1 MRDFLVVRNLK
12 KFFPVQKGFLQTF
25 LTRRLDYVKAVD
37 NVDFFVKKGEIFGLV
52 GESGSG
58 KTTTGRLL
66 VRLLEPTEGVVEFD
80 GVNIYELNGG
90 ELRKLRRR
98 AQIIFQ
104 DPTASLNPR
113 TKIGD
118 AISLPLTIHGDHTHD
133 ERKEIVYQI
142 LDKTGLSPPE
152 EFYERYP
159 HQLSGGQKQRAVIA
173 RALILNPEFVVAD
186 EPVAMVDV
194 SVRAQIL
201 ELMLDLKREY
211 DLTYVFITHDL
222 AVARYLCDRIAIMY
236 LGKIMELGS
245 KEQIFRNPQ
254 HPYTQALLSAIPIPD
269 PKAKREKMI
278 PKGEIPSAISPPS
291 GCRFH
296 PRCPYAMPICS
307 GDIPR
312 YVETE
317 PGHYVACVLYYP
329 ELSQSLPAFPK
340 IAS

>member
-1 MRDFLVVRNLK
+1 MREFLVVQNLK
-12 KFFPVQKGFLQTF
+12 KYFPVQKGFLETL
-25 LTRRLDYVKAVD
+25 LTRRLDYVRAVD
-37 NVDFFVKKGEIFGLV
+37 GIDFSVKKGEVFGLV

-66 VRLLEPTEGVVEFD
+66 IRLLEPTEGRVEFD
-80 GVNIYELNGG
+80 GVNIYELDGQ
-90 ELRKLRRR
+90 ELRNLRRR

-113 TKIGD
+113 MKIGD
-118 AISLPLTIHGDHTHD
+118 AIGHALKIHGDYSTA
-133 ERKEIVYQI
+133 ERREIVYEM
-142 LDKTGLSPPE
+142 LDRIGLSPPE
-152 EFYERYP
+152 EFYQRYP
-159 HQLSGGQKQRAVIA
+159 HQLSGGQRQRAVIG
-173 RALILNPEFVVAD
+173 RALILKPEFVVAD

-194 SVRAQIL
+194 SVRAQIM
-201 ELMLDLKREY
+201 ELMVSLKREY

-222 AVARYLCDRIAIMY
+222 AVAKYLCDRIAIMY

-254 HPYTQALLSAIPIPD
+254 HPYTQALISAIPIPD
-269 PKAKREKMI
+269 PKARREKKI
-278 PKGEIPSAISPPS
+278 PKGEIPSPISPPS

-307 GDIPR
+307 GDLPR

-317 PGHYVACVLYYP
+317 PGHFVACVLYYP
-329 ELSQSLPAFPK
+329 ELSQSSAGSRVV
-340 IAS
+340 AS

>member
-1 MRDFLVVRNLK
+1 MQDFLVVQNLK
-12 KFFPVQKGFLQTF
+12 KYFPVQKGFLETL

-37 NVDFFVKKGEIFGLV
+37 GIDLSVKKGEVFGLV

-66 VRLLEPTEGVVEFD
+66 IRLLKPTEGIVEFD
-80 GVNIYELNGG
+80 GVNIYKLDGE
-90 ELRKLRRR
+90 ELRNLRRR

-113 TKIGD
+113 MKLGD
-118 AISLPLTIHGDHTHD
+118 AIGHALEIHGDYSTA
-133 ERKEIVYQI
+133 ERREIVYEMLNKI
-142 LDKTGLSPPE
+142 GLAPSE

-159 HQLSGGQKQRAVIA
+159 HQLSGGQRQRAVIG
-173 RALILNPEFVVAD
+173 RALILKPEFVVAD

-194 SVRAQIL
+194 SVRAQIMD
-201 ELMLDLKREY
+201 LMLNLKREY
-211 DLTYVFITHDL
+211 NLTYVFITHDL
-222 AVARYLCDRIAIMY
+222 AVAKYLCDRIAIMY

-245 KEQIFRNPQ
+245 KDQIFRNPQ
-254 HPYTQALLSAIPIPD
+254 HPYTQALISAIPIPD
-269 PKAKREKMI
+269 PKVKREKMI
-278 PKGEIPSAISPPS
+278 PKGEIPSPISPPS

-296 PRCPYAMPICS
+296 PRCRYAMPICS

-317 PGHYVACVLYYP
+317 PGHFVACVLYYP
-329 ELSQSLPAFPK
+329 ELSQPS
-340 IAS
+340 ASSRVVAS